1 MKSKNSKFLASVC
14 VSSALLVSATY
25 PSITAVAAEVTSA
38 KTAAL
43 SVEKANIINNKK
55 GETDTITVSELKK
68 GDIVRVYEASKG
80 GEAIATSEAVAEGK
94 VEVTITKKDL
104 LKATGGTV
112 YVSVQSESEL
122 ESTRTA
128 MKYESEVTVAPAVD
142 TVKVAN
148 NKAGDADTITVSEL
162 APGDI
167 VKIYDASTG
176 GNLKATSAA
185 VAEGKKEAT
194 ITGKDLL
201 VSTGGTVYV
210 TVTKPNKDESKRVT
224 VKYEAEPTTVAPAV
238 EKITVSNNKVGNA
251 DAITV
256 SELKK
261 GDIVRVYEASKGGEA
276 IVTSEAVAEGKTEAT
291 ILGKDLLKVTG
302 GTVYVSVQSENEL
315 ESARTAVKYE
325 SQVTVAPAVDT
336 VKVANNKAGDADTI
350 TVSEVTEG
358 DVVKVYDASTEGKE
372 LGNATV
378 AKDAKE
384 ATITGKDLLVSTG
397 GTVYVTVTKPNK
409 DESKRVAVKYEAEPT
424 TVAPAV
430 EKITVSNNKVEAE
443 DTITVSE
450 LKKGDIVRVYEASK
464 GGEAIVTSEAVA
476 EGKTEA
482 TILGKDLL
490 KVTGGTVYV
499 SVQSE
504 NELESARTAVK
515 YESQVTVAPA
525 VDTVKVVNNKAG
537 DADTITVSEVTEGDV
552 VKVYDAST
560 EGKEL
565 GNATVAKDAKEATI
579 TGKDLLVSTGGTV
592 YVTVTKP
599 NKDESKRVAVKYE
612 AEPTTVAPAVEKIT
626 VSNNKVEAEDTIT
639 VSELKKGDIVR
650 VYEASKG
657 GEAIVTSE
665 AVAEGK
671 TEATILGKDLLK
683 VTGGTVYVS
692 VQSENELESARTA
705 VKYESQV
712 TVAPAVDTV
721 KVANNKAGDADTITV
736 SEVTEGDVVKV
747 YDASTEGKELGNATV
762 AKDAKEA
769 TITGKDLLVS
779 TGGTVYVTV
788 TKPNKDESKRVA
800 VKYEAEPTTVA
811 PAVEK
816 ITVSNNKVGNAD
828 AITVSELKKGD
839 IVRVYEASKGGE
851 AIVTSEAVAEGKT
864 EATILGKDLLKVTG
878 GTVYVSVQSENE
890 LESARTA
897 VKYESQV
904 TVAPAVDTVK
914 VANNKAGDADT
925 ITVSEVTEGD
935 VVKVYDASTEGKE
948 LGNATVAKDAKEA
961 TITGKDLLVSTG
973 GTVYVTVTKPNK
985 DESKRVTVKY
995 EAEPT
1000 TVAPAVEKITVS
1012 NNKVGNA
1019 DAITVSELKKGDIVR
1034 VYEASKGGE
1043 AIVTSEAV
1051 AEGKTEATILGKDL
1065 LKVTG
1070 GTVYVSVQSENE
1082 LESARTA
1089 VKYESQVTVAPAVD
1103 TVKVANNKAGDAD
1116 TITVSEVTEG
1126 DVVKVYDASTE
1137 GKELGNATVAK
1148 DAKEATI
1155 TGKDLLVSTG
1165 GTVYVTVTKPNK
1177 DESKRVAVKYEAEPT
1192 TVAPAVEKITV
1203 SNNKVE
1209 AEDTITV
1216 SELKKGDIVRVYEA
1230 SKGGEA
1236 IVTSEAV
1243 AEGKTEATILGK
1255 DLLKVTGGTVYV
1267 SVQSENELESARTAV
1282 KYESQVTVAPAVDT
1296 VKVANNKAGDAD
1308 TITVSEVT
1316 EGDVVKVYDASTE
1329 GKELGNATVAKDAKE
1344 ATITGKDLLVSTGG
1358 TVYVTVTKPNKD
1370 ESKRVAVKYEAEPT
1384 TVAPAVE
1391 KITVSNNKVEAEDTI
1406 TVSELKKGDIVRVYE
1421 ASKGGEAIVTSE
1433 AVAEGKTE
1441 ATILGKDLLKVTGG
1455 TVYVSVQS
1463 ENELESARTAVKYE
1477 SQVTVAPAVD
1487 TVKVANNKAGDADT
1501 ITVSEVTEG
1510 DVVKVYDASTEG
1522 KELGNATVAKDAKEA
1537 TITGKDLLV
1546 STGGTVYVTVTKPN
1560 KDESKRV
1567 AVKYEA
1573 EPTTVAPAVEKI
1585 TVSNNKVEA
1594 EDTITVSELKKGD
1607 IVRVYEASKGG
1618 EAIVTSEAVAEGKTE
1633 ATILG
1638 KDLLKVTGGTVYVS
1652 VQSENELE
1660 SARTAVKYESQVTV
1674 APAVDTVK
1682 VANNK
1687 AGDAD
1692 TITVSEVTEG
1702 DVVKVYD
1709 ASTEGKEL
1717 GNATVAKDAKEATIT
1732 GKDLLVSTGGTVYV
1746 TVTKPNKDESKRVA
1760 VKYEAE
1766 PTTVAPA
1773 VEKITVSNNKVEA
1786 EDTIT
1791 VSELK
1796 KGDIVRVYEA
1806 SKGGEAIVTSE
1817 AVAEGKTEAT
1827 ILGKDLLKVT
1837 GGTVYVSVQS
1847 ENELESARTAVK
1859 YESQVTAEPVG
1870 GNIVVLNND
1879 GAADIVRVT
1888 GLTAGDKVSVY
1899 NEETVQEAIGTATVA
1914 ENKTAVNVVIPQ
1926 LGEVAGKIYVSVT
1939 KVNKDESKRVAI
1951 NYIAE

>member
-251 DAITV
+251 DA
-256 SELKK
+256 
-261 GDIVRVYEASKGGEA
+261 
-276 IVTSEAVAEGKTEAT
+276 
-291 ILGKDLLKVTG
+291 
-302 GTVYVSVQSENEL
+302 
-315 ESARTAVKYE
+315 
-325 SQVTVAPAVDT
+325 
-336 VKVANNKAGDADTI
+336 
-350 TVSEVTEG
+350 
-358 DVVKVYDASTEGKE
+358 
-372 LGNATV
+372 
-378 AKDAKE
+378 
-384 ATITGKDLLVSTG
+384 
-397 GTVYVTVTKPNK
+397 
-409 DESKRVAVKYEAEPT
+409 
-424 TVAPAV
+424 
-430 EKITVSNNKVEAE
+430 
-443 DTITVSE
+443 
-450 LKKGDIVRVYEASK
+450 
-464 GGEAIVTSEAVA
+464 
-476 EGKTEA
+476 
-482 TILGKDLL
+482 
-490 KVTGGTVYV
+490 
-499 SVQSE
+499 
-504 NELESARTAVK
+504 
-515 YESQVTVAPA
+515 
-525 VDTVKVVNNKAG
+525 
-537 DADTITVSEVTEGDV
+537 
-552 VKVYDAST
+552 
-560 EGKEL
+560 
-565 GNATVAKDAKEATI
+565 
-579 TGKDLLVSTGGTV
+579 
-592 YVTVTKP
+592 
-599 NKDESKRVAVKYE
+599 
-612 AEPTTVAPAVEKIT
+612 
-626 VSNNKVEAEDTIT
+626 IT

-1859 YESQVTAEPVG
+1859 YESQVTVAPAVDTVKVANNKAGDADTITVSEVTEGDVVKVYDASTEGKELGNATVAKDAKEATITGKDLLVSTGGTVYVTVTKPNKDESKRVAVKYEAEPTTVAPAVEKITVSNNKVEAEDTITVSELKKGDIVRVYEASKGGEAIVTSEAVAEGKTEATILGKDLLKVTGGTVYVSVQSENELESARTAVKYESQVTAEPVG

>member
-256 SELKK
+256 SKLKK
-261 GDIVRVYEASKGGEA
+261 GDIVRVYEASKGGAA
-276 IVTSEAVAEGKTEAT
+276 IAA
-291 ILGKDLLKVTG
+291 
-302 GTVYVSVQSENEL
+302 
-315 ESARTAVKYE
+315 
-325 SQVTVAPAVDT
+325 
-336 VKVANNKAGDADTI
+336 
-350 TVSEVTEG
+350 
-358 DVVKVYDASTEGKE
+358 
-372 LGNATV
+372 
-378 AKDAKE
+378 
-384 ATITGKDLLVSTG
+384 
-397 GTVYVTVTKPNK
+397 
-409 DESKRVAVKYEAEPT
+409 
-424 TVAPAV
+424 
-430 EKITVSNNKVEAE
+430 
-443 DTITVSE
+443 
-450 LKKGDIVRVYEASK
+450 
-464 GGEAIVTSEAVA
+464 
-476 EGKTEA
+476 
-482 TILGKDLL
+482 
-490 KVTGGTVYV
+490 
-499 SVQSE
+499 
-504 NELESARTAVK
+504 
-515 YESQVTVAPA
+515 
-525 VDTVKVVNNKAG
+525 
-537 DADTITVSEVTEGDV
+537 
-552 VKVYDAST
+552 
-560 EGKEL
+560 
-565 GNATVAKDAKEATI
+565 
-579 TGKDLLVSTGGTV
+579 
-592 YVTVTKP
+592 
-599 NKDESKRVAVKYE
+599 
-612 AEPTTVAPAVEKIT
+612 
-626 VSNNKVEAEDTIT
+626 
-639 VSELKKGDIVR
+639 
-650 VYEASKG
+650 
-657 GEAIVTSE
+657 
-665 AVAEGK
+665 
-671 TEATILGKDLLK
+671 
-683 VTGGTVYVS
+683 
-692 VQSENELESARTA
+692 
-705 VKYESQV
+705 
-712 TVAPAVDTV
+712 
-721 KVANNKAGDADTITV
+721 
-736 SEVTEGDVVKV
+736 
-747 YDASTEGKELGNATV
+747 
-762 AKDAKEA
+762 
-769 TITGKDLLVS
+769 
-779 TGGTVYVTV
+779 
-788 TKPNKDESKRVA
+788 
-800 VKYEAEPTTVA
+800 
-811 PAVEK
+811 
-816 ITVSNNKVGNAD
+816 
-828 AITVSELKKGD
+828 
-839 IVRVYEASKGGE
+839 
-851 AIVTSEAVAEGKT
+851 
-864 EATILGKDLLKVTG
+864 
-878 GTVYVSVQSENE
+878 
-890 LESARTA
+890 
-897 VKYESQV
+897 
-904 TVAPAVDTVK
+904 
-914 VANNKAGDADT
+914 
-925 ITVSEVTEGD
+925 
-935 VVKVYDASTEGKE
+935 
-948 LGNATVAKDAKEA
+948 
-961 TITGKDLLVSTG
+961 
-973 GTVYVTVTKPNK
+973 
-985 DESKRVTVKY
+985 
-995 EAEPT
+995 
-1000 TVAPAVEKITVS
+1000 
-1012 NNKVGNA
+1012 
-1019 DAITVSELKKGDIVR
+1019 
-1034 VYEASKGGE
+1034 
-1043 AIVTSEAV
+1043 
-1051 AEGKTEATILGKDL
+1051 
-1065 LKVTG
+1065 
-1070 GTVYVSVQSENE
+1070 
-1082 LESARTA
+1082 
-1089 VKYESQVTVAPAVD
+1089 
-1103 TVKVANNKAGDAD
+1103 
-1116 TITVSEVTEG
+1116 
-1126 DVVKVYDASTE
+1126 
-1137 GKELGNATVAK
+1137 
-1148 DAKEATI
+1148 
-1155 TGKDLLVSTG
+1155 
-1165 GTVYVTVTKPNK
+1165 
-1177 DESKRVAVKYEAEPT
+1177 
-1192 TVAPAVEKITV
+1192 
-1203 SNNKVE
+1203 
-1209 AEDTITV
+1209 
-1216 SELKKGDIVRVYEA
+1216 
-1230 SKGGEA
+1230 
-1236 IVTSEAV
+1236 
-1243 AEGKTEATILGK
+1243 
-1255 DLLKVTGGTVYV
+1255 
-1267 SVQSENELESARTAV
+1267 
-1282 KYESQVTVAPAVDT
+1282 
-1296 VKVANNKAGDAD
+1296 
-1308 TITVSEVT
+1308 
-1316 EGDVVKVYDASTE
+1316 
-1329 GKELGNATVAKDAKE
+1329 
-1344 ATITGKDLLVSTGG
+1344 
-1358 TVYVTVTKPNKD
+1358 
-1370 ESKRVAVKYEAEPT
+1370 
-1384 TVAPAVE
+1384 
-1391 KITVSNNKVEAEDTI
+1391 
-1406 TVSELKKGDIVRVYE
+1406 
-1421 ASKGGEAIVTSE
+1421 
-1433 AVAEGKTE
+1433 
-1441 ATILGKDLLKVTGG
+1441 
-1455 TVYVSVQS
+1455 
-1463 ENELESARTAVKYE
+1463 
-1477 SQVTVAPAVD
+1477 
-1487 TVKVANNKAGDADT
+1487 
-1501 ITVSEVTEG
+1501 
-1510 DVVKVYDASTEG
+1510 
-1522 KELGNATVAKDAKEA
+1522 
-1537 TITGKDLLV
+1537 
-1546 STGGTVYVTVTKPN
+1546 
-1560 KDESKRV
+1560 
-1567 AVKYEA
+1567 
-1573 EPTTVAPAVEKI
+1573 
-1585 TVSNNKVEA
+1585 
-1594 EDTITVSELKKGD
+1594 
-1607 IVRVYEASKGG
+1607 
-1618 EAIVTSEAVAEGKTE
+1618 SEAVAEGKTE

>member
-256 SELKK
+256 SKLKK

-350 TVSEVTEG
+350 TVSG
-358 DVVKVYDASTEGKE
+358 
-372 LGNATV
+372 
-378 AKDAKE
+378 
-384 ATITGKDLLVSTG
+384 
-397 GTVYVTVTKPNK
+397 
-409 DESKRVAVKYEAEPT
+409 
-424 TVAPAV
+424 
-430 EKITVSNNKVEAE
+430 
-443 DTITVSE
+443 
-450 LKKGDIVRVYEASK
+450 
-464 GGEAIVTSEAVA
+464 VA
-476 EGKTEA
+476 EG
-482 TILGKDLL
+482 DL
-490 KVTGGTVYV
+490 
-499 SVQSE
+499 
-504 NELESARTAVK
+504 
-515 YESQVTVAPA
+515 
-525 VDTVKVVNNKAG
+525 
-537 DADTITVSEVTEGDV
+537 
-552 VKVYDAST
+552 
-560 EGKEL
+560 
-565 GNATVAKDAKEATI
+565 
-579 TGKDLLVSTGGTV
+579 
-592 YVTVTKP
+592 
-599 NKDESKRVAVKYE
+599 
-612 AEPTTVAPAVEKIT
+612 
-626 VSNNKVEAEDTIT
+626 
-639 VSELKKGDIVR
+639 VR
-650 VYEASKG
+650 
-657 GEAIVTSE
+657 
-665 AVAEGK
+665 
-671 TEATILGKDLLK
+671 
-683 VTGGTVYVS
+683 
-692 VQSENELESARTA
+692 
-705 VKYESQV
+705 
-712 TVAPAVDTV
+712 
-721 KVANNKAGDADTITV
+721 
-736 SEVTEGDVVKV
+736 
-747 YDASTEGKELGNATV
+747 
-762 AKDAKEA
+762 
-769 TITGKDLLVS
+769 
-779 TGGTVYVTV
+779 
-788 TKPNKDESKRVA
+788 
-800 VKYEAEPTTVA
+800 
-811 PAVEK
+811 
-816 ITVSNNKVGNAD
+816 
-828 AITVSELKKGD
+828 
-839 IVRVYEASKGGE
+839 
-851 AIVTSEAVAEGKT
+851 
-864 EATILGKDLLKVTG
+864 
-878 GTVYVSVQSENE
+878 
-890 LESARTA
+890 
-897 VKYESQV
+897 
-904 TVAPAVDTVK
+904 
-914 VANNKAGDADT
+914 
-925 ITVSEVTEGD
+925 
-935 VVKVYDASTEGKE
+935 
-948 LGNATVAKDAKEA
+948 
-961 TITGKDLLVSTG
+961 
-973 GTVYVTVTKPNK
+973 
-985 DESKRVTVKY
+985 
-995 EAEPT
+995 
-1000 TVAPAVEKITVS
+1000 
-1012 NNKVGNA
+1012 
-1019 DAITVSELKKGDIVR
+1019 
-1034 VYEASKGGE
+1034 
-1043 AIVTSEAV
+1043 
-1051 AEGKTEATILGKDL
+1051 
-1065 LKVTG
+1065 
-1070 GTVYVSVQSENE
+1070 
-1082 LESARTA
+1082 
-1089 VKYESQVTVAPAVD
+1089 
-1103 TVKVANNKAGDAD
+1103 
-1116 TITVSEVTEG
+1116 
-1126 DVVKVYDASTE
+1126 
-1137 GKELGNATVAK
+1137 
-1148 DAKEATI
+1148 
-1155 TGKDLLVSTG
+1155 
-1165 GTVYVTVTKPNK
+1165 
-1177 DESKRVAVKYEAEPT
+1177 
-1192 TVAPAVEKITV
+1192 
-1203 SNNKVE
+1203 
-1209 AEDTITV
+1209 
-1216 SELKKGDIVRVYEA
+1216 
-1230 SKGGEA
+1230 
-1236 IVTSEAV
+1236 
-1243 AEGKTEATILGK
+1243 
-1255 DLLKVTGGTVYV
+1255 
-1267 SVQSENELESARTAV
+1267 
-1282 KYESQVTVAPAVDT
+1282 
-1296 VKVANNKAGDAD
+1296 
-1308 TITVSEVT
+1308 
-1316 EGDVVKVYDASTE
+1316 
-1329 GKELGNATVAKDAKE
+1329 
-1344 ATITGKDLLVSTGG
+1344 
-1358 TVYVTVTKPNKD
+1358 
-1370 ESKRVAVKYEAEPT
+1370 
-1384 TVAPAVE
+1384 
-1391 KITVSNNKVEAEDTI
+1391 
-1406 TVSELKKGDIVRVYE
+1406 
-1421 ASKGGEAIVTSE
+1421 
-1433 AVAEGKTE
+1433 
-1441 ATILGKDLLKVTGG
+1441 
-1455 TVYVSVQS
+1455 
-1463 ENELESARTAVKYE
+1463 
-1477 SQVTVAPAVD
+1477 
-1487 TVKVANNKAGDADT
+1487 
-1501 ITVSEVTEG
+1501 
-1510 DVVKVYDASTEG
+1510 
-1522 KELGNATVAKDAKEA
+1522 
-1537 TITGKDLLV
+1537 
-1546 STGGTVYVTVTKPN
+1546 
-1560 KDESKRV
+1560 
-1567 AVKYEA
+1567 
-1573 EPTTVAPAVEKI
+1573 
-1585 TVSNNKVEA
+1585 
-1594 EDTITVSELKKGD
+1594 
-1607 IVRVYEASKGG
+1607 
-1618 EAIVTSEAVAEGKTE
+1618 
-1633 ATILG
+1633 
-1638 KDLLKVTGGTVYVS
+1638 
-1652 VQSENELE
+1652 
-1660 SARTAVKYESQVTV
+1660 
-1674 APAVDTVK
+1674 
-1682 VANNK
+1682 
-1687 AGDAD
+1687 
-1692 TITVSEVTEG
+1692 
-1702 DVVKVYD
+1702 VYD